1 MKLMVSTLLAILLS
15 VLGLA
20 STGSMASSPNSSD
33 IHYAEAEKFAAQ
45 LSKEL
50 RLDLSQLIF
59 QGEIFSQAMSAW
71 QFHSEYGFGAFV
83 KALPKQEIIQQYHG
97 IGNLIMLSGDDGQYN
112 LLMHIER
119 TGDDAYRGFLSVMPS
134 QGGGFSSDEVE
145 QFQQYLL
152 EQQANLANSSLS
164 WMSQSA
170 ALLLDIK
177 STASQSQQI
186 YLDSSELEVLQQEV
200 LINLTSL
207 GWQKS
212 ITEDLGLSLW
222 TKGSQQLRLYFS
234 QQAEGTALYVLAQD
248 LTKDVYENTHE

>member
-1 MKLMVSTLLAILLS
+1 MKLMASTLLAILLS
-15 VLGLA
+15 VLGLT
-20 STGSMASSPNSSD
+20 STGSMASSPHASD
-33 IHYAEAEKFAAQ
+33 VPYVEAEQLAAE
-45 LSKEL
+45 LSQEL

-71 QFHSEYGFGAFV
+71 QFHSEYGFGALIT
-83 KALPKQEIIQQYHG
+83 ALSKQQIIQQYHG
-97 IGNLIMLSGDDGQYN
+97 IGNLIMLSGDYGQHN
-112 LLMHIER
+112 VLMHVER
-119 TGDDAYRGFLSVMPS
+119 TGGDAYRGFLSVMPS
-134 QGGGFSSDEVE
+134 QGGSFSSDEVE

-152 EQQANLANSSLS
+152 KQQANLANSSVS
-164 WMSQSA
+164 WMPQSA
-170 ALLLDIK
+170 TLLLDIK
-177 STASQSQQI
+177 STPSQSQQI

-234 QQAEGTALYVLAQD
+234 QQAEGTALYVLVQD